1 MRRQILNAADA
12 GDGDRVLNRLRARMA
27 TEPSNVAL
35 RLELAAYYR
44 KIGLPEIQMEHLQL
58 AVERFP
64 ESSAARMALA
74 QALRAASLP
83 WRAAESLDDFA
94 RVHPQ
99 SADAEMLN
107 LLGICYDEAED
118 FKAGEQAFGR
128 ALALAPRLDYLHN
141 NLGYNLLEQHR
152 EVEAVSAFRQALKV
166 NPDSIL
172 ARNNL
177 GVALARAS
185 LQDPRMTVADAL
197 AHFQNVV
204 DTATA
209 YNNVAAAMMEQ
220 NRYEES
226 RRLLEAALDYNR
238 SHAAAL
244 ANLRM
249 VAAQDGKPL
258 ELRPA
263 ARHGKAVIASTSPA
277 AVRIPGV
284 APPREE
290 VATARAPEQ
299 TRVGG
304 NFQEPRLISGP
315 PPQMPLLAKER
326 RIYGAVKL
334 EATIS
339 KDGTV
344 KHVNVLGG
352 HPFLTMAARDAALKR
367 SYRPALLNGE
377 PFEVKVPIQMVFEP
391 GR

>member
-1 MRRQILNAADA
+1 
-12 GDGDRVLNRLRARMA
+12 
-27 TEPSNVAL
+27 
-35 RLELAAYYR
+35 
-44 KIGLPEIQMEHLQL
+44 
-58 AVERFP
+58 
-64 ESSAARMALA
+64 
-74 QALRAASLP
+74 
-83 WRAAESLDDFA
+83 
-94 RVHPQ
+94 
-99 SADAEMLN
+99 
-107 LLGICYDEAED
+107 
-118 FKAGEQAFGR
+118 
-128 ALALAPRLDYLHN
+128 
-141 NLGYNLLEQHR
+141 
-152 EVEAVSAFRQALKV
+152 
-166 NPDSIL
+166 
-172 ARNNL
+172 
-177 GVALARAS
+177 
-185 LQDPRMTVADAL
+185 
-197 AHFQNVV
+197 VV

-209 YNNVAAAMMEQ
+209 YNNVAAALMEQ

-244 ANLRM
+244 TNLKM

-290 VATARAPEQ
+290 AATARAPGQ

-304 NFQEPRLISGP
+304 NFQEPILISGP

-334 EATIS
+334 EAIIS

-344 KHVNVLGG
+344 KQVNVMGG
-352 HPFLTMAARDAALKR
+352 HPFLTMAAKDAAMKR
-367 SYRPALLNGE
+367 SYQPALLNGE